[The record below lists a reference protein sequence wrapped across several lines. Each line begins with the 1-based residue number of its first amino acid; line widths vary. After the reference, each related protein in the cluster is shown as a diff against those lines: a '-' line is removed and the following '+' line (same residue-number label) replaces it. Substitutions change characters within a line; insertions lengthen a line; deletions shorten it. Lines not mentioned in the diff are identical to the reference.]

1 MGLRKVTIDKTS
13 QIEEMLPDHLVVCLS
28 GMPGMG
34 RKTAVRVLLEKHP
47 EVNAVFCSVEEIGD
61 GSAAGRRE
69 SGRPNW
75 YLVRKPEGCRYP
87 ESNEGLWKFVRNM
100 PKEDRILIA
109 VDGLVPENF
118 LELVWGGVMAV
129 VMPETFWF
137 TEAETYR
144 YLKECRS
151 GLRYREVYY
160 LTGGWAGCIA
170 MMVRLEKQ
178 LSDRWTARELSCR
191 YEIRKY
197 IRQQIL
203 DTLPEDER
211 RLLNERAAF
220 PRLNEELV
228 SILWED
234 PEKELE
240 ERLFVR
246 GAMVYVPETDTWHVQ
261 PALRIAMEEYTSP
274 DLCAKAI
281 AWYEEKGSIQD
292 ALTCCWY
299 LHDRESYRQ
308 CLIRSYDQI
317 PFLNYERGGDAG
329 RDRHVPELLY
339 LEWMEY
345 FIRQDAAG
353 MADIRQQLG
362 KLAKETA
369 EEGVDP
375 DKIREIYLNIT
386 YADPKLSTADWMD
399 LLREKTVPG
408 RQVRLYFMLGESV
421 SYLSGIRDLSELFSC
436 GKSQRLEYRKLWKER
451 LQAVNQMPYRL
462 AELEYEFQTDG
473 PLMKKSTGKL
483 EALPEIHRN
492 LPWQE
497 RIGMMYLAYLA
508 ADGRERSDTIQ
519 AYIHR
524 LAEMLEKEESAVCR
538 WNARALLYL
547 AEAKWGE
554 KEGLM
559 KWIRETGG
567 DIENEAGKTK
577 FYMAAEVKINLY
589 LGNYRRAEDLLQT
602 LVPYFENNGN
612 WRWLSES
619 LFQRAILEREKGES
633 GQALKTVAESL
644 AVANPY
650 RYVRLYTGY
659 GSRGAELLEEYRDWL
674 EKKEASGYQSKKKY
688 KYGSVLRMPVP
699 DWVGYIVRKAGRQKK
714 YYPDLQTEQQDLYRA
729 EKLTVTEQMV
739 LQYLGKGC
747 SNAEISEIMNIK
759 LPTVKT
765 HIYNIYKKLGVKT
778 RIQAVQ
784 KARELE
790 II

>member
-13 QIEEMLPDHLVVCLS
+13 QIEEMLPDHLAVCLS

-34 RKTAVRVLLEKHP
+34 RKTAARVLLEKHP

-261 PALRIAMEEYTSP
+261 PALRIAMEEYES
-274 DLCAKAI
+274 
-281 AWYEEKGSIQD
+281 
-292 ALTCCWY
+292 
-299 LHDRESYRQ
+299 DR
-308 CLIRSYDQI
+308 
-317 PFLNYERGGDAG
+317 
-329 RDRHVPELLY
+329 
-339 LEWMEY
+339 
-345 FIRQDAAG
+345 
-353 MADIRQQLG
+353 
-362 KLAKETA
+362 
-369 EEGVDP
+369 
-375 DKIREIYLNIT
+375 
-386 YADPKLSTADWMD
+386 
-399 LLREKTVPG
+399 
-408 RQVRLYFMLGESV
+408 
-421 SYLSGIRDLSELFSC
+421 
-436 GKSQRLEYRKLWKER
+436 
-451 LQAVNQMPYRL
+451 
-462 AELEYEFQTDG
+462 
-473 PLMKKSTGKL
+473 
-483 EALPEIHRN
+483 
-492 LPWQE
+492 
-497 RIGMMYLAYLA
+497 
-508 ADGRERSDTIQ
+508 
-519 AYIHR
+519 
-524 LAEMLEKEESAVCR
+524 
-538 WNARALLYL
+538 
-547 AEAKWGE
+547 
-554 KEGLM
+554 
-559 KWIRETGG
+559 
-567 DIENEAGKTK
+567 
-577 FYMAAEVKINLY
+577 
-589 LGNYRRAEDLLQT
+589 
-602 LVPYFENNGN
+602 LV
-612 WRWLSES
+612 
-619 LFQRAILEREKGES
+619 
-633 GQALKTVAESL
+633 
-644 AVANPY
+644 
-650 RYVRLYTGY
+650 
-659 GSRGAELLEEYRDWL
+659 
-674 EKKEASGYQSKKKY
+674 
-688 KYGSVLRMPVP
+688 
-699 DWVGYIVRKAGRQKK
+699 
-714 YYPDLQTEQQDLYRA
+714 
-729 EKLTVTEQMV
+729 
-739 LQYLGKGC
+739 
-747 SNAEISEIMNIK
+747 
-759 LPTVKT
+759 
-765 HIYNIYKKLGVKT
+765 
-778 RIQAVQ
+778 
-784 KARELE
+784 
-790 II
+790 